1 MPWLDFEARALAHFN
16 MSRENITLGYRLNMD
31 GRGLSHLTCEGH
43 WDAALIRVREK
54 CLSAQT
60 RAVMM
65 ELKNVVSTYSLGSKM
80 NTLTFFPRGKSC
92 PRRMRAPR
100 GRGRGRG
107 GRGKRN
113 VPAPRMSPLYPQ
125 TTTSRLNTSASLNCR
140 GTCGA
145 RNARRGVLGRTA
157 GLSQHRK
164 ILWEDIARLTTR
176 K

>member
-16 MSRENITLGYRLNMD
+16 VSRDNITLGYCLNMD

-43 WDAALIRVREK
+43 WDAALIHVIEK

-60 RAVMM
+60 CAVTM

-80 NTLTFFPRGKSC
+80 NALTFFPRGKR
-92 PRRMRAPR
+92 PRRMHAPR
-100 GRGRGRG
+100 GRGRRG

-113 VPAPRMSPLYPQ
+113 VPAPRTSPLYPR
-125 TTTSRLNTSASLNCR
+125 TTTSRLNMSASLNCR

-145 RNARRGVLGRTA
+145 RNA
-157 GLSQHRK
+157 
-164 ILWEDIARLTTR
+164 
-176 K
+176 